1 MNEFAAIFDVLHKN
15 CCFPNVGEG
24 VRNFRSTP
32 FAMVFVADFVVEL
45 AETNLAQKSQD
56 GKNLKVGP
64 MLGAV
69 DKDIPTNYN

>member
-15 CCFPNVGEG
+15 YCFPNVEEV
-24 VRNFRSTP
+24 VRNFQSTP
-32 FAMVFVADFVVEL
+32 FAMVFVDFVVEL

-56 GKNLKVGP
+56 DKNLKVGP
-64 MLGAV
+64 MLGAA